1 MVFMRGSMV
10 AMGEGALALA
20 ATGDAGAEVMSPV
33 LAHAVARV
41 ATDMAM
47 RVRNAVMVIS

>member
-1 MVFMRGSMV
+1 MV

-20 ATGDAGAEVMSPV
+20 GTGDAGAAFMSPV

-41 ATDMAM
+41 ATDKAM
-47 RVRNAVMVIS
+47 RVRNVVMVNS